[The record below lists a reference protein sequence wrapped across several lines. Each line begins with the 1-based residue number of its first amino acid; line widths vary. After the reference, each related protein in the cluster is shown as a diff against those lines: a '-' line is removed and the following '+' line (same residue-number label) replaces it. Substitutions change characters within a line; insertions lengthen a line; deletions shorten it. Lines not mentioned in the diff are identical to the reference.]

1 MLVYLYNGK
10 LHSQENN
17 WITIAGINMEE
28 LKKNT
33 HNDDQKKKVVWFHLY
48 MISFIERTK
57 IGKAKY
63 YTLRDAY
70 T

>member
-1 MLVYLYNGK
+1 M
-10 LHSQENN
+10 ENYTAKKIIELLLQVLI
-17 WITIAGINMEE
+17 WKK
-28 LKKNT
+28 LKK
-33 HNDDQKKKVVWFHLY
+33 HNDDQKKYVVWFHLY

>member
-17 WITIAGINMEE
+17 WITIASINMEE
-28 LKKNT
+28 LKKS
-33 HNDDQKKKVVWFHLY
+33 HNDDQKKKVVWFRLY

-57 IGKAKY
+57 IGKVKY
-63 YTLRDAY
+63 HTLRDAY